1 MPFPTR
7 SHWII
12 LLLLWRFLHCTEE
25 DLQPHLK
32 RIQEKTLKK
41 TLTYG
46 VGYLHEGLTEMEIKV
61 VEQLF
66 SSGAVQ
72 VFNYFLFIYLFI
84 CLFLIYLNLFSTF
97 LFCFCFYTL
106 FGTLKARCNISGAS
120 IKPFFVFSGS
130 IEISQW

>member
-1 MPFPTR
+1 M
-7 SHWII
+7 
-12 LLLLWRFLHCTEE
+12 HCTEE

-32 RIQEKTLKK
+32 RIQEKTLKE

-72 VFNYFLFIYLFI
+72 VFNYYLFIYLF
-84 CLFLIYLNLFSTF
+84 IYLNLFSTF
-97 LFCFCFYTL
+97 LFCFCFCTL
-106 FGTLKARCNISGAS
+106 FGTLKARCNISVAS
-120 IKPFFVFSGS
+120 IKRFLCFQEV
-130 IEISQW
+130 

>member
-1 MPFPTR
+1 M
-7 SHWII
+7 
-12 LLLLWRFLHCTEE
+12 HCTEE

-32 RIQEKTLKK
+32 RIQEKTLKE

-72 VFNYFLFIYLFI
+72 VLNFFL
-84 CLFLIYLNLFSTF
+84 LNLFILVLFESYFNQFVSIVTEPF
-97 LFCFCFYTL
+97 LFCFV
-106 FGTLKARCNISGAS
+106 
-120 IKPFFVFSGS
+120 FVFVLFLVL
-130 IEISQW
+130 

>member
-1 MPFPTR
+1 M
-7 SHWII
+7 
-12 LLLLWRFLHCTEE
+12 HCTEE

-32 RIQEKTLKK
+32 RIQEKTLKE

-72 VFNYFLFIYLFI
+72 VLNYYYL
-84 CLFLIYLNLFSTF
+84 LIYLNFNLFVLF
-97 LFCFCFYTL
+97 LFLYSFWYFEGPL
-106 FGTLKARCNISGAS
+106 
-120 IKPFFVFSGS
+120 
-130 IEISQW
+130 

>member
-1 MPFPTR
+1 M
-7 SHWII
+7 
-12 LLLLWRFLHCTEE
+12 HCTEE

-32 RIQEKTLKK
+32 RIQEKTLKE

-72 VFNYFLFIYLFI
+72 VFNYFLFI

-106 FGTLKARCNISGAS
+106 FGTLKARCNISRAS

>member
-1 MPFPTR
+1 M
-7 SHWII
+7 
-12 LLLLWRFLHCTEE
+12 HCTEE

-32 RIQEKTLKK
+32 RIQEKTLKE

-72 VFNYFLFIYLFI
+72 VFNYYYL
-84 CLFLIYLNLFSTF
+84 LIYLNFNLFVLF
-97 LFCFCFYTL
+97 LFLYSFWYFEGPL
-106 FGTLKARCNISGAS
+106 
-120 IKPFFVFSGS
+120 
-130 IEISQW
+130 

>member
-1 MPFPTR
+1 M
-7 SHWII
+7 
-12 LLLLWRFLHCTEE
+12 HCTEE

-32 RIQEKTLKK
+32 RIQEKTLKE

-84 CLFLIYLNLFSTF
+84 YLFISYLFESFFNLFVLFLF
-97 LFCFCFYTL
+97 LYSFWYFECPL
-106 FGTLKARCNISGAS
+106 
-120 IKPFFVFSGS
+120 
-130 IEISQW
+130 

>member
-1 MPFPTR
+1 M
-7 SHWII
+7 
-12 LLLLWRFLHCTEE
+12 HCTEE

-84 CLFLIYLNLFSTF
+84 SYLFDSFFNLFVLFLF
-97 LFCFCFYTL
+97 LYSFWYFEGPL
-106 FGTLKARCNISGAS
+106 
-120 IKPFFVFSGS
+120 
-130 IEISQW
+130 